1 MTSVIDWT
9 GRVGD
14 VWAAEWERTERSF
27 AALVPHLDEA
37 ILSVAPDRGR
47 ALDIGCGVGST
58 SLALAAAWPEVAV
71 VGVDLSAG
79 LIARAVSRPVTP
91 PAPRF
96 VTGDALAVARD
107 EGPFDLFVSR
117 HGVMFF
123 ADPVAAF
130 TDLARSASAGAALAF
145 SCFDDPARNGFA
157 TIADEATGTVS
168 APIKGYRPGPFGFAD
183 LSTVATILDAAGW
196 EPHSSARVPFDYV
209 VGEGADPV
217 ADALAFLT
225 RIGPCARAVADSAAA
240 DRTAIVAR
248 LSAALARYR
257 ADQRVVLP
265 ASAWIWR
272 AHKREAR

>member
-1 MTSVIDWT
+1 MTSAIDWT

-27 AALVPHLDEA
+27 AALVPHLDAA

-58 SLALAAAWPEVAV
+58 SLALAAARPEVAV

-79 LIARAVSRPVTP
+79 LIARAAARPATP

-130 TDLARSASAGAALAF
+130 TDLARSASAGAALVF

-157 TIADEATGTVS
+157 TIADDATETVP

-183 LSTVATILDAAGW
+183 PTMVATILDAAGW
-196 EPHSSARVPFDYV
+196 EPYSSARVPFDYV

-225 RIGPCARAVADSAAA
+225 RIGPCARAIADAAPA

-257 ADQRVVLP
+257 TDQRVVLP

-272 AHKREAR
+272 AHKREA